1 MSILVLESFILI
13 QPKKYL
19 PEDRILNGDKKDNFW
34 EMGETGPC
42 GPCSEI
48 HFDNRRD
55 SEIAKI
61 SGGSLVNQDHPQVIE
76 IWNLVF
82 MQYTMFIFCNK

>member
-1 MSILVLESFILI
+1 MW
-13 QPKKYL
+13 KNHL
-19 PEDRILNGDKKDNFW
+19 PEDRILNGNKKDNFW

-48 HFDNRRD
+48 HFDNRNDEER
-55 SEIAKI
+55 AKV
-61 SGGSLVNQDHPQVIE
+61 SGADLVNEDHPQVIE

-82 MQYTMFIFCNK
+82 MQYNQIF